1 MKVQLHEEAQLHIVR
16 RRSGTMSRITG
27 LGDEFLAELDLVLAG
42 HSLQPEVWP
51 VWPGS
56 RARKYPVRRR
66 LLVRF
71 PYGIA
76 YQIIGNTIIVV
87 AVAANKRRPRP
98 RYWASRAKR

>member
-1 MKVQLHEEAQLHIVR
+1 VKVQLHEEAQLDIDEAALWYDEQDP
-16 RRSGTMSRITG
+16 G

-42 HSLQPEVWP
+42 LSLQPEVWP

-76 YQIIGNTIIVV
+76 YQIVGNTIV
-87 AVAANKRRPRP
+87 AVAADKRRPG
-98 RYWASRAKR
+98 YWASRAKR